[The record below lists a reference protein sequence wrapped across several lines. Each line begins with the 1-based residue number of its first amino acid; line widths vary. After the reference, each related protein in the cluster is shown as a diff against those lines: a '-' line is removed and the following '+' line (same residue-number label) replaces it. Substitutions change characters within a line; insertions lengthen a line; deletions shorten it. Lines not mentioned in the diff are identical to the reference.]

1 MVGGEALSTPE
12 RGFFSVGVTHSIVIT
27 VGAGILEA
35 PAAVW
40 LWGHSGQ
47 RHRARQGAASCQ
59 ALRCLTTSSQSQ
71 MLQLPAACLPST
83 QAEVHVLFSN
93 PLISTGEVGKL
104 LWAPT
109 ATSSNKGSRMVF
121 PASRVHSGGHSG
133 PRAPG
138 ASRGCSSWRREC
150 PPGLQPGP
158 GLPSPHC
165 GPCSPSMGVSGQA
178 GHSSHCSEGNA
189 EAL

>member
-1 MVGGEALSTPE
+1 MPE

-35 PAAVW
+35 PAALW

-47 RHRARQGAASCQ
+47 RHKARQGAASCQ
-59 ALRCLTTSSQSQ
+59 ALRCLTMSSQSW

-83 QAEVHVLFSN
+83 QEEVHILFSN
-93 PLISTGEVGKL
+93 PLVSMGEVGKL

-109 ATSSNKGSRMVF
+109 TSSNKSRGLVF
-121 PASRVHSGGHSG
+121 PASQVHSGGHSG

-138 ASRGCSSWRREC
+138 ASRDFSF
-150 PPGLQPGP
+150 
-158 GLPSPHC
+158 
-165 GPCSPSMGVSGQA
+165 
-178 GHSSHCSEGNA
+178 
-189 EAL
+189 